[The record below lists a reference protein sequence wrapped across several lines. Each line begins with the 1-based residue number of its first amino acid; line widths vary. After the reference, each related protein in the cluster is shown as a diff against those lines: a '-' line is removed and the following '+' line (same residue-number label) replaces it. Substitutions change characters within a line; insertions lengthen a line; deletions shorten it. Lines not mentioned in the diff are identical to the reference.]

1 MNKHH
6 FRARCGS
13 IIIPLSFNQLSKK
26 SILKSGFLLSF
37 LLFCQCLVWAQLTV
51 STDNTNARYQAGE
64 AMNFTVSSSSS
75 GTVNYEI
82 KYDNDSPVIESGSIN
97 VTANSQTNIPFILN
111 EPGVVFCAVT
121 QGGSSAVAVAVFSP
135 FDIQPLEPEPAD
147 LDAFWDARKA
157 ELAAIPMNPQLT
169 FHQSHQYG
177 TTHRLELSNIDGRKV
192 YGYISIPSGS
202 GPFPAIVTMPP
213 AGNEANL
220 VQPEYF
226 IAERSGVISVTLSI
240 HNVLP
245 NLVDPNGY
253 QPDDISDPNGI
264 YYKYAL
270 LGAIRTFDYLFTR
283 SDFDGENLGVVGV
296 SQGGGLA
303 MILAGLDQRVKLL
316 ACSNPSHGQHVGLKY
331 DQASPY
337 PFYVRNSRAQFG
349 TPQHEA
355 ATVAA
360 TKYYDAMYFT
370 KRYTGPSLVVTSYED
385 DVVPAATVFA
395 AINQLQGT
403 NVVVHARDLGH
414 THPSEYW
421 DGRYD
426 FFRKHF
432 PATLNPPWPWPST
445 TTGYFANAG
454 SDLTIPSGGTAN
466 LSGSVQVNDVENN
479 SFPVEWKLV
488 QGPGT
493 VNFSNPNAKNTSA
506 TFSTDGSYVFSFT
519 AHDET
524 TLAGQAKFVSM
535 ADRVTITVGG
545 SDTTP
550 PAVTLTGPSA
560 VNGEFDVSVTFSE
573 PVSGLAANDFS
584 ITNGTA
590 SNLSGTGQNYSLTV
604 TPTAAGN
611 VGISL
616 PADSA
621 DDAAGNGNTASNTLN
636 VTYSPPSTQ
645 LTLACPNDVVVT
657 TAPGESTIAA
667 TWADPTTST
676 TCSDPNVTLTQTAGP
691 AKGSQFPIGT
701 TAISYQAT
709 DNCSNAETCSFSVIV
724 QDGGPGG
731 SGTLNIVADRA
742 NARYDAGENM
752 NFLVTANY
760 NGTANYTIKY
770 DNDSPIIESGTIN
783 VSPNSQTNIP
793 FVLNE
798 PGSVFCTVSQGNG
811 FGIAGVVFSPL
822 DIQPLESEPTDFDA
836 FWNARKAELAAVP
849 INPQVSFYSD
859 HAYAT
864 THQFNLGNIDGR
876 KVYGYITIPDGAGP
890 FPAIIT
896 MPSFGNDANLV
907 QPEVTVAERGGVIS
921 VALSILNV
929 PPNQVDPAGY
939 TPDII
944 NDPEGIFYKY
954 AMLAGFRAIDYL
966 FTRPDFDGENVG
978 VVGVS
983 QGGGLAILL
992 AGLDDRV
999 KLLACSNPSHGE
1011 HTGLKYDKAS
1021 AFPYYIKQSRQLVG
1035 TPTHEAQTIAASKY
1049 YDAIYCANRYD
1060 GPAYFLTG
1068 LLDDVNPPATVFASF
1083 NQLKGS
1089 KVMYHSRDLNHLQ
1102 NPNEYWSGRFDF
1114 FRKHFPATLN
1124 APWPWTP
1131 TTTGYFAD
1139 AGTDLNVSSGGIA
1152 NLSGSVQVNGTENNS
1167 FPVEWKLVQGPG
1179 TVNFSSANAKNTTV
1193 TFSTDGTYIISFTA
1207 FDETTLA
1214 GQAKFVSMADQ
1225 ITVTVGGSDTTPPSV
1240 TLTGPAT
1247 VNGAFDVSV
1256 SFSEPVT
1263 GLALNDFSIT
1273 NGTANNLS
1281 GSGQNFTFSVL
1292 PTNAGDVSI
1301 SLPADS
1307 ADDAAGNG
1315 NTASNTLTVTYS
1327 PPSTQLTLSCPSDV
1341 VVTTAP
1347 GESMATATWADPTI
1361 STTCSNP
1368 NVTLTQTAGL
1378 ASGSQFPIGTTAI
1391 SYQATDN
1398 CSNVETCSFSVTVQD
1413 GGPGGDYCDAQGN
1426 EPWAEWIAQVQ
1437 FNTIDNPSFKE
1448 LYGDFTAISTDVAK
1462 GNSYPLA
1469 LTPGFSWLSHDE
1481 HWRVWIDFNRD
1492 FDFDDAGEIVFS
1504 QNGTSIMTA
1513 TINIP
1518 ATAATGTTRMRVA
1531 MKRDAF
1537 PTSCETFI
1545 LGEVED
1551 YTLNILD
1558 NGGDT
1563 TPPEVTISTAS
1574 NTVTGDFTVDV
1585 VFSENVTGLTAND
1598 FTIANGSAGNMTGSG
1613 DTYALTVNPAVEG
1626 TINISLPANSA
1637 DDAAGNGNMASNA
1650 LNVTYSPP
1658 STQLTLTCPGDV
1670 VVTTAPGESTATA
1683 TWADPTTSTTCSNP
1697 NVTLAQ
1703 TTGPAKGSQFSI
1715 GTTAISYQA
1724 TDNCSNVETCS
1735 FSVTVQD
1742 GGSGGDYCD
1751 AQGNEPWAE
1760 WIAQVQFNTIDN
1772 PSFKELYGDF
1782 TAISTDVT
1790 KGNSYPITLTPGFS
1804 WLSQDE
1810 HWRVWIDFNQ
1820 DFDFDDAGEMVFSQ
1834 NGTSVLSAN
1843 IAIPSSATTG
1853 TTRMRVAMKRDAFP
1867 SPCETFM
1874 LGEVEDYSVNILDS
1888 GGGGDTTPPD
1898 VSLSTSSNSVS
1909 GNFTVDVN
1917 FSEDVTGL
1925 TANNFIITNG
1935 TAGNLTGSG
1944 DTYALTVNPIAEGTV
1959 SVSLPTN
1966 SASDAAGNGNTAS
1979 NTLTVTYTQ
1988 SDTTPPTVTLS
1999 TANSNVSGSF
2009 TVDVVFSENVT
2020 GLTANDFTI
2029 ANGSAGNISGN
2040 GSTYAL
2046 LVNPVVEGTV
2056 SIFLS
2061 ANAAADAAGNGNIAS
2076 NIINVEYTLSQP
2088 CDIIDLLPQTWTD
2101 FANGG
2106 IYSYNSS
2113 NQTATFISIGGTL
2126 TGKEILFSDIGFVPD
2141 AGQQYELA
2149 VNVISHSGG
2158 VNRVSVYVANST
2170 SNLMV
2175 ANLKNIEGTGEQTY
2189 PLNLAGRDRFRLA
2202 GQGGGPTASGSAI
2215 IGTLEIRC
2223 VQNSPLVG
2231 NADFSFE
2238 FNAEKDGRYV
2248 VLDWFASNN
2257 SLVQQYTLERS
2268 ANGTDF
2274 SELLT
2279 VQNTSD
2285 DDLELYWEID
2295 WQPALGDNFYRIK
2308 QVLKDGSEI
2317 YSDFQKV
2324 FFDIDLNEIS
2334 LFPNPADKYIK
2345 LNLRPFS
2352 GKRGDLQVYNQLG
2365 QQLSFIE
2372 IEEIPGL
2379 PIVVRLDDYKEGYYF
2394 LKISIEGHKSMTL
2407 PFVVA
2412 QWD

>member
-1 MNKHH
+1 MNEHH
-6 FRARCGS
+6 SRVRWRLIVAFPFSNR
-13 IIIPLSFNQLSKK
+13 LLKK

-64 AMNFTVSSSSS
+64 AMNFTVSNSSS

-97 VTANSQTNIPFILN
+97 ITANSQSNIPFVLN
-111 EPGVVFCAVT
+111 EPGAVFCAVT

-253 QPDDISDPNGI
+253 EPDDISDPNGI

-385 DVVPAATVFA
+385 DVVPTATVFV

-403 NVVVHARDLGH
+403 KVVVHARDLGH

-432 PATLNPPWPWPST
+432 PPTLNPPWPWPST
-445 TTGYFANAG
+445 TTGYFADAG
-454 SDLTIPSGGTAN
+454 GDLTIASGGTAN
-466 LSGSVQVNDVENN
+466 LSGSVQLNDVENN
-479 SFPVEWKLV
+479 SFPIEWKLV

-493 VNFSNPNAKNTSA
+493 VNFSSPNAKNTSA
-506 TFSTDGSYVFSFT
+506 TFSTNGTYVISFT

-535 ADRVTITVGG
+535 ADRVTVTVGG

-550 PAVTLTGPSA
+550 PAVTLTGPSSA
-560 VNGEFDVSVTFSE
+560 NGAFDVVVTFSE
-573 PVSGLAANDFS
+573 PVSGLAASDFS
-584 ITNGTA
+584 ISNGTA
-590 SNLSGTGQNYSLTV
+590 SNLSGTGQNYTLSV
-604 TPTAAGN
+604 MPTAAGN

-616 PADSA
+616 PANSA

-636 VTYSPPSTQ
+636 VNYSPPSTQ
-645 LTLACPNDVVVT
+645 LTLTCSNDVVVT

-667 TWADPTTST
+667 TWTDPSTST
-676 TCSDPNVTLTQTAGP
+676 TCSNPNVSLTQTAGP
-691 AKGSQFPIGT
+691 VKGSQFPIGT
-701 TAISYQAT
+701 TTISYQVT
-709 DNCSNAETCSFSVIV
+709 DNCSNVETCSFSVIV

-731 SGTLNIVADRA
+731 SGALNIIADRA
-742 NARYDAGENM
+742 NARYGAGENM
-752 NFLVTANY
+752 NFLVTADY
-760 NGTANYTIKY
+760 SGTATYTIKY

-783 VSPNSQTNIP
+783 VSPSSQTNIP

-811 FGIAGVVFSPL
+811 FGIAGAVFSPFE
-822 DIQPLESEPTDFDA
+822 IQPLESEPADFDA
-836 FWNARKAELAAVP
+836 FWNAQIAELAAVP

-859 HAYAT
+859 HAHAT

-890 FPAIIT
+890 FPAIIN

-907 QPEVTVAERGGVIS
+907 QPEVAVAERGGVIS
-921 VALSILNV
+921 IALSILNV

-944 NDPEGIFYKY
+944 NDPESIFYKY

-992 AGLDDRV
+992 AGLDERV
-999 KLLACSNPSHGE
+999 KLLACSNPSHSE
-1011 HTGLKYDKAS
+1011 HSGLKYNKAS

-1035 TPTHEAQTIAASKY
+1035 TPIHEAQTITASKY
-1049 YDAIYCANRYD
+1049 YDAIYCASRYD

-1102 NPNEYWSGRFDF
+1102 NPDEYWSGRFDF
-1114 FRKHFPATLN
+1114 FRKHFPTTLN

-1131 TTTGYFAD
+1131 TTTGYFAN
-1139 AGTDLNVSSGGIA
+1139 AGTDLNVSSGGTA
-1152 NLSGSVQVNGTENNS
+1152 NLSGSIQLNGTENNS
-1167 FPVEWKLVQGPG
+1167 FPVEWKLVEGSG
-1179 TVNFSSANAKNTTV
+1179 TVNFSNANAKNTTA

-1207 FDETTLA
+1207 IDETTLA
-1214 GQAKFVSMADQ
+1214 NEAKFASIIDYVR
-1225 ITVTVGGSDTTPPSV
+1225 ITVGGGDTTPPSA
-1240 TLTGPAT
+1240 TLGTASTT
-1247 VNGAFDVSV
+1247 VSGAFDVSV

-1263 GLALNDFSIT
+1263 GLALNNFSVT

-1292 PTNAGDVSI
+1292 PTNVGDVSI
-1301 SLPADS
+1301 SLPANS
-1307 ADDAAGNG
+1307 ADDAVGNG

-1327 PPSTQLTLSCPSDV
+1327 PPSTQLTLTCPSDV
-1341 VVTTAP
+1341 FVTTAL
-1347 GESMATATWADPTI
+1347 GESTATATWADPAT

-1378 ASGSQFPIGTTAI
+1378 ANGSQFPIGTTGI

-1398 CSNVETCSFSVTVQD
+1398 CSNAETCSFSIIVQD
-1413 GGPGGDYCDAQGN
+1413 GGPGSDYCDAQGN
-1426 EPWAEWIAQVQ
+1426 EPWQEWIAKVQ
-1437 FNTIDNPSFKE
+1437 FNTIDNASFKE
-1448 LYGDFTAISTDVAK
+1448 LYGDFTAQSTDVAK
-1462 GNSYPLA
+1462 GNSY
-1469 LTPGFSWLSHDE
+1469 
-1481 HWRVWIDFNRD
+1481 
-1492 FDFDDAGEIVFS
+1492 
-1504 QNGTSIMTA
+1504 
-1513 TINIP
+1513 
-1518 ATAATGTTRMRVA
+1518 
-1531 MKRDAF
+1531 
-1537 PTSCETFI
+1537 
-1545 LGEVED
+1545 
-1551 YTLNILD
+1551 
-1558 NGGDT
+1558 
-1563 TPPEVTISTAS
+1563 
-1574 NTVTGDFTVDV
+1574 
-1585 VFSENVTGLTAND
+1585 
-1598 FTIANGSAGNMTGSG
+1598 
-1613 DTYALTVNPAVEG
+1613 
-1626 TINISLPANSA
+1626 SL
-1637 DDAAGNGNMASNA
+1637 
-1650 LNVTYSPP
+1650 
-1658 STQLTLTCPGDV
+1658 
-1670 VVTTAPGESTATA
+1670 
-1683 TWADPTTSTTCSNP
+1683 
-1697 NVTLAQ
+1697 
-1703 TTGPAKGSQFSI
+1703 
-1715 GTTAISYQA
+1715 
-1724 TDNCSNVETCS
+1724 
-1735 FSVTVQD
+1735 
-1742 GGSGGDYCD
+1742 
-1751 AQGNEPWAE
+1751 
-1760 WIAQVQFNTIDN
+1760 
-1772 PSFKELYGDF
+1772 
-1782 TAISTDVT
+1782 
-1790 KGNSYPITLTPGFS
+1790 TLTPGFS
-1804 WLSQDE
+1804 WLSYDE
-1810 HWRVWIDFNQ
+1810 YWRVWIDFNQ
-1820 DFDFDDAGEMVFSQ
+1820 DFDFDDVGEMVFSE
-1834 NGTSVLSAN
+1834 NGTSILSAN
-1843 IAIPSSATTG
+1843 IVIPSSATIG

-1867 SPCETFM
+1867 SSCETYTT
-1874 LGEVEDYSVNILDS
+1874 GEVEDYSINILDN

-1898 VSLSTSSNSVS
+1898 VSLSTSSNTIS
-1909 GNFTVDVN
+1909 GNFAVAVN
-1917 FSEDVTGL
+1917 FSEDVFGL
-1925 TANNFIITNG
+1925 TANDFIITNG
-1935 TAGNLTGSG
+1935 SVGNLTGSG

-1959 SVSLPTN
+1959 SVSLPIN
-1966 SASDAAGNGNTAS
+1966 SASDAAGNGNTVS

-1988 SDTTPPTVTLS
+1988 SDTTPSTVTLS
-1999 TANSNVSGSF
+1999 TASSNVSGSF

-2029 ANGSAGNISGN
+2029 ANGSAGNLTGN

-2046 LVNPVVEGTV
+2046 LVNPVAEGTV

-2076 NIINVEYTLSQP
+2076 NIINVAYTLSQP
-2088 CDIIDLLPQTWTD
+2088 CDNIDLLPQTWTD

-2106 IYSYNSS
+2106 VFSYNSS

-2126 TGKEILFSDIGFVPD
+2126 TGKEILFSDIGFFPD

-2158 VNRVSVYVANST
+2158 TNRVSVYVANST

-2175 ANLKNIEGTGEQTY
+2175 ANLKNIVGTGEQTY
-2189 PLNLAGRDRFRLA
+2189 ALNLAGRDRFRLA
-2202 GQGGGPTASGSAI
+2202 GQGGGPAASGTAI
-2215 IGTLEIRC
+2215 IGTLKIRC
-2223 VQNSPLVG
+2223 VQTQPLIG
-2231 NADFSFE
+2231 SADFQLE

-2257 SLVQQYTLERS
+2257 SHAQQYTLERS
-2268 ANGTDF
+2268 TNGADF
-2274 SELLT
+2274 SELIT
-2279 VQNTSD
+2279 IHNTSD
-2285 DDLELYWEID
+2285 DDMEFYWEID
-2295 WQPALGDNFYRIK
+2295 WQPALGDNYYRIK
-2308 QVLKDGSEI
+2308 QVLKDGLEI

-2324 FFDIDLNEIS
+2324 YFDIDLNEIS
-2334 LFPNPADKYIK
+2334 LFPNPADKYIEIN
-2345 LNLRPFS
+2345 LNPFL
-2352 GKRGDLQVYNQLG
+2352 GKKGSLQIFNQLG
-2365 QQLSFIE
+2365 QQLDLIKIE
-2372 IEEIPGL
+2372 KIPVL
-2379 PIVVRLDDYKEGYYF
+2379 TTIVRLDNYKEGYYF
-2394 LKISIEGHKSMTL
+2394 LKISIEGHKSQTL
-2407 PFVVA
+2407 PFMVGK
-2412 QWD
+2412 WD